1 MHLYNLNIRSTNFKI
16 YISLCILWWIFGIVL
31 LSYNSPEDVYKWIN
45 THHSPFLDKI
55 MPFITYLGEFSL
67 IAIIGIIVLY
77 IYRKYEVKKLLFL
90 MILCNGIP
98 TLINVVLKNLFAQ
111 HRPLYY
117 FEHAEWIHLVAGQPK
132 QYHLSFPSGHTEGA
146 FAMMTFIALLL
157 PKKWKWLAIFLFM
170 VALLAGY
177 SRIYLSQHFFQDIL
191 AGSMIGTIFC
201 LLTFIIAYPRLL
213 RTKLVSTL

>member
-1 MHLYNLNIRSTNFKI
+1 MHLHYLNIRSTSFKI
-16 YISLCILWWIFGIVL
+16 FISLCIIWWILGITL
-31 LSYNSPEDVYKWIN
+31 LALKKPEYIYIWIN
-45 THHSPFLDKI
+45 NHHSTFLDKI
-55 MPFITYLGEFSL
+55 MPLITYLGEFSL
-67 IAIIGIIVLY
+67 ISFIGAIILY
-77 IYRKYEVKKLLFL
+77 IHRKNGVMNLLFL

-98 TLINVVLKNLFAQ
+98 AIINLALKNLFAQ

-157 PKKWKWLAIFLFM
+157 PKKWSWMTILLFIA
-170 VALLAGY
+170 ALSAGY

-201 LLTFIIAYPRLL
+201 LLTFNIAYPRLL
-213 RTKLVSTL
+213 GSKLVSTL